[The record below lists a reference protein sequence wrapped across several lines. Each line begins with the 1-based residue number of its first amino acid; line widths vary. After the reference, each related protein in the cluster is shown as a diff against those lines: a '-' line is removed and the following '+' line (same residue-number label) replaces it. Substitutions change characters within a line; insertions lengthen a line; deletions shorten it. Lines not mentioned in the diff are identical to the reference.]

1 LKNFTKLEPGYKI
14 FFWLQKGYKM
24 KWKTI
29 AEYAESQGVSRA
41 AVYKAIKI
49 GRIRTN
55 GKEKKFLRV
64 DGSVSLSETRTQEPD
79 NIPANPEK
87 KPVEKKKTDQVD
99 IFSATAKAKLM
110 KLKAE
115 VELKNQQ
122 IQSNRKSMIRNIAMV
137 MMEGYSTSFSPL
149 KQVLI
154 ELRLPEEAIKKI
166 KETVA
171 GCAVSFDAFMLEKIE
186 DEASDLYK

>member
-1 LKNFTKLEPGYKI
+1 
-14 FFWLQKGYKM
+14 M